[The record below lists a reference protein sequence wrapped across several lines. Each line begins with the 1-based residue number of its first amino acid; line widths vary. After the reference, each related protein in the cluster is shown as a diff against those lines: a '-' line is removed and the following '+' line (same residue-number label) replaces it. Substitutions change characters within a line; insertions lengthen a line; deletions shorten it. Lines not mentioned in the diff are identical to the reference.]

1 MGDSLLGV
9 PIQICDYVSKS
20 LIHHALGSATAS
32 QSHSAVHEFLNIIVA
47 YRLKKKTVKKCK
59 KSLVI
64 YSNVS
69 PDNQSPEWAQGG
81 DGT

>member
-1 MGDSLLGV
+1 MW
-9 PIQICDYVSKS
+9 
-20 LIHHALGSATAS
+20 
-32 QSHSAVHEFLNIIVA
+32 
-47 YRLKKKTVKKCK
+47 KKCK